1 MKQKTFISFIVGCL
15 FLLCFPCIG
24 EGQNGATDFLQ
35 QRKSIFEDL
44 DKREVTTGFLSDYAL
59 DLIPLD
65 RYNGILQDR
74 AFSFQFLFLSIY
86 CNIKAS

>member
-1 MKQKTFISFIVGCL
+1 MKQKTFISFIVGYL
-15 FLLCFPCIG
+15 FLLCSPYIG
-24 EGQNGATDFLQ
+24 EGQNGAPDFLQ

-65 RYNGILQDR
+65 RYNGILQDS
-74 AFSFQFLFLSIY
+74 AFSFQFLSLSIY
-86 CNIKAS
+86 CNIKAT